1 MLALLIFLGVLFLV
15 VLVHEGGHFLTAKL
29 LGVRVEEFGF
39 GLPPRLTKLF
49 KKGETIYTL
58 NWLPIG
64 GFVRLYGEDEANPE
78 RIKNKKRAFVTKPL
92 WAKLIILLA
101 GVTANF
107 LLAGFLFGVYYFFK
121 GIPQRSQAAVSIIEV
136 IPSSPASRAG
146 LKEGDKIELIY
157 LKQGAVVVPRA
168 PEDVVQ
174 FVNKYHQQKIY
185 FKIRRPEGYG
195 KAEIKEVSLK
205 PVQMEGHWR
214 IGVVIS
220 PLEIK
225 FYPWYKEVALGVW
238 FGIKESLGWL
248 VVILVGLKDLVVQL
262 FQEHNLPPSVSGP
275 VGIYKITSDVAQ
287 TGWLNLMRL
296 IGVISVNL
304 AVINLLPIPALDGG
318 RALLAVISSLV
329 PSKKVRKVEYWLN
342 LAGMSFLL
350 LLMILITIHDIVKFK
365 ILP

>member
-1 MLALLIFLGVLFLV
+1 MLALLVFIGVLFLV
-15 VLVHEGGHFLTAKL
+15 ILVHEGGHFFTAKL

-49 KKGETIYTL
+49 KKGETVYTL

-64 GFVRLYGEDEANPE
+64 GFVRLYGEDEPDLE

-121 GIPQRSQAAVSIIEV
+121 GIPQRSQTVVSIIDV
-136 IPSSPASRAG
+136 LPSSPASKAG

-157 LKQGAVVVPRA
+157 LKAGAVMVPRT
-168 PEDVVQ
+168 PGDVVQ
-174 FVNKYHQQKIY
+174 FVSKYHQRRIY
-185 FKIRRPEGYG
+185 FKIRRPEGY
-195 KAEIKEVSLK
+195 KKTEIKEVSLR
-205 PVQMEGHWR
+205 PVQIDGQWR

-238 FGIKESLGWL
+238 FGVKESLGWL
-248 VVILVGLKDLVVQL
+248 VVILMGLKDLVVQL
-262 FQEHNLPPSVSGP
+262 FQKHSLPSSVSGP
-275 VGIYKITSDVAQ
+275 VGIYKITSDVAK

-296 IGVISVNL
+296 IGIISVNL

-318 RALLAVISSLV
+318 RALLAAVSSLV
-329 PSKKVRKVEYWLN
+329 PSRRIKKVEYWLN

-350 LLMILITIHDIVKFK
+350 LLMILITIHDIIKFK
-365 ILP
+365 VLP